1 MIEASTTQ
9 RRVKMFAII
18 KTNGANEIAIH
29 IPHHG
34 AEKTLPALAAML
46 EQNATFINRGYY
58 EASVVNPEM
67 QIVLGN
73 TYIVDSEKPTIEIAV
88 SGSVIGEDFVTDTPE
103 VRVSFKKVIES
114 KDKEIERL
122 RTELSMAK
130 MERDRLQDSINAMSS
145 DE

>member
-1 MIEASTTQ
+1 
-9 RRVKMFAII
+9 MFAII

-29 IPHHG
+29 IPHNG

-46 EQNATFINRGYY
+46 EQNATFINRSYY
-58 EASVVNPEM
+58 DASVVKPEM

>member
-1 MIEASTTQ
+1 
-9 RRVKMFAII
+9 MFAII

-67 QIVLGN
+67 HIVLGN
-73 TYIVDSEKPTIEIAV
+73 TYIVDGDKPTIEIAA
-88 SGSVIGEDFVTDTPE
+88 SGSVIGEDFFADTPE

-130 MERDRLQDSINAMSS
+130 MERDNLQERVNGLLETVAAQ
-145 DE
+145 

>member
-1 MIEASTTQ
+1 
-9 RRVKMFAII
+9 MFAII

-46 EQNATFINRGYY
+46 EQNATFINRSYY
-58 EASVVNPEM
+58 DASVVKPEM

-88 SGSVIGEDFVTDTPE
+88 SGSVIGEDFVADTPE

-114 KDKEIERL
+114 KDKDIERL

>member
-1 MIEASTTQ
+1 
-9 RRVKMFAII
+9 MFAII

-29 IPHHG
+29 IPRHG

>member
-1 MIEASTTQ
+1 
-9 RRVKMFAII
+9 MFAII

-46 EQNATFINRGYY
+46 EQNATFINRSYY
-58 EASVVNPEM
+58 EASVVKPEM

-88 SGSVIGEDFVTDTPE
+88 SGSVIGEDFVADTPE

-114 KDKEIERL
+114 KEKEIERL

>member
-1 MIEASTTQ
+1 
-9 RRVKMFAII
+9 MFAII

-73 TYIVDSEKPTIEIAV
+73 TYIVDGDKPTIEIAA
-88 SGSVIGEDFVTDTPE
+88 SGSVIGEDFFADTPE

-130 MERDRLQDSINAMSS
+130 MERDNLQERVNGLLETVAAQ
-145 DE
+145 

>member
-1 MIEASTTQ
+1 
-9 RRVKMFAII
+9 MFAII

-29 IPHHG
+29 IPHQG

-46 EQNATFINRGYY
+46 EQNATFINRSYY
-58 EASVVNPEM
+58 EATVVKPEM

-88 SGSVIGEDFVTDTPE
+88 SGSVIGDDFVTDAPE
-103 VRVSFKKVIES
+103 VRVSFKKLVDG

-122 RTELSMAK
+122 RSELSFAK
-130 MERDRLQDSINAMSS
+130 TERDRLQERINELA
-145 DE
+145 DQDAA

>member
-1 MIEASTTQ
+1 
-9 RRVKMFAII
+9 MFAII

-46 EQNATFINRGYY
+46 EQNATFINRSYY
-58 EASVVNPEM
+58 EASVVKPEM

-73 TYIVDSEKPTIEIAV
+73 TYIVDGEKPTIEIAV
-88 SGSVIGEDFVTDTPE
+88 SGSVIGEDFVADTPE

-114 KDKEIERL
+114 KEKEIDRL

-145 DE
+145 AE

>member
-1 MIEASTTQ
+1 
-9 RRVKMFAII
+9 MFAII

-46 EQNATFINRGYY
+46 EQNATFINRSYY
-58 EASVVNPEM
+58 EASVVKPEM

-88 SGSVIGEDFVTDTPE
+88 SGSVIGEDFVTDRPE

-114 KDKEIERL
+114 KEKEIERL

-145 DE
+145 AE

>member
-1 MIEASTTQ
+1 
-9 RRVKMFAII
+9 MFAII

-29 IPHHG
+29 IPPHG

-88 SGSVIGEDFVTDTPE
+88 SGSVIGEDFVRDTPE

>member
-1 MIEASTTQ
+1 
-9 RRVKMFAII
+9 
-18 KTNGANEIAIH
+18 
-29 IPHHG
+29 
-34 AEKTLPALAAML
+34 LAA
-46 EQNATFINRGYY
+46 
-58 EASVVNPEM
+58 EASVVKPEM

-73 TYIVDSEKPTIEIAV
+73 TYIVDSEKPTIEISV

-114 KDKEIERL
+114 KEKEIERL